1 MKERAQV
8 SFDYLIILTF
18 VLGLVIVVSVLV
30 MTIQDIADRATGRVL
45 NYRDSTLSSILK

>member
-1 MKERAQV
+1 MEENAQV

-30 MTIQDIADRATGRVL
+30 TAIQDIADRATGRVL
-45 NYRDSTLSSILK
+45 DYRDATLSSILK